1 MIFIH
6 RFIGLKDLNMLFFFG
21 DSKIIELDLSSAL
34 YLFNKNIGYPL
45 YIIFLLFIR
54 FIINLIIILLS

>member
-6 RFIGLKDLNMLFFFG
+6 RFIGLKDLNTLNFFV

-45 YIIFLLFIR
+45 YIIFLLFTYY
-54 FIINLIIILLS
+54 L